1 MSTASNEELTITIAT
16 TNGAS
21 ESLPVGSITILSE
34 VLEYAKALLGLS
46 GDSLTL
52 FKDGKPL
59 NRDYSIAQAGVTHG
73 DVLLVQPARQVTVE
87 AQPPRGGLD
96 FSSLLGAA
104 SAPTSTSD
112 ASAAPAAPGG
122 LNFSN
127 LLASAAPSNQPPA
140 PVYYH
145 NMNLEEAMQ
154 YNPHPQTFIE
164 LLFGN
169 ESLLKELN
177 YYQPALA
184 AKLQN
189 TTIPQATT
197 IWREECVK
205 GGIRSAMRI
214 TEQRSEEHTMKRKLE
229 VNPHDAEAKA
239 YFLKQESKSLIEQQY
254 FQMQQE
260 FPESLGR
267 VLMLYVSAKVNG
279 HPIQAFVDSGAQS
292 TIMSQA
298 MAVECGIDHL
308 IDTRFEGT
316 AVGVGTGKILGRV
329 HLVGMQIEGSF
340 FPCTITVME
349 NANMGFLL
357 GLDML
362 KRHNGCIDLETAELR
377 FKLGEGEYM
386 RTKFLHEK
394 DLSVSLGGTLGF
406 DAELANKE
414 VQIAREATN
423 AKDDHDAT
431 MDEFED

>member
-1 MSTASNEELTITIAT
+1 
-16 TNGAS
+16 
-21 ESLPVGSITILSE
+21 
-34 VLEYAKALLGLS
+34 
-46 GDSLTL
+46 
-52 FKDGKPL
+52 
-59 NRDYSIAQAGVTHG
+59 
-73 DVLLVQPARQVTVE
+73 
-87 AQPPRGGLD
+87 LD
-96 FSSLLGAA
+96 FSSLLG
-104 SAPTSTSD
+104 SATTSTSNNY
-112 ASAAPAAPGG
+112 SNGAPAAAPGG
-122 LNFSN
+122 LDFSN
-127 LLASAAPSNQPPA
+127 LIASAAPSNQPPA
-140 PVYYH
+140 PVYYD

-164 LLFGN
+164 LLFRK

-184 AKLQN
+184 AKLKN
-189 TTIPQATT
+189 TTLSQATA
-197 IWREECVK
+197 IWREECVR

-214 TEQRSEEHTMKRKLE
+214 TTERSEELNMKRKLE
-229 VNPHDAEAKA
+229 LDPNDTDAKA
-239 YFLKQESKSLIEQQY
+239 YFLKRESKSLIQQQY

-298 MAVECGIDHL
+298 LAVECGIDHL

-394 DLSVSLGGTLGF
+394 DLSVSLGGTVGF

-414 VQIAREATN
+414 VQSARD
-423 AKDDHDAT
+423 AKDDGNNDAT
-431 MDEFED
+431 MDESEE